1 MNKKQREQQG
11 LNKSVF
17 RLIDAPL
24 MLYRVDFLDR
34 PYNHFN
40 HSSWIG
46 LVSHQTHLKT
56 LGRQKGCALAK
67 IPIGQGRLGADER
80 SQ

>member
-34 PYNHFN
+34 LCSHFD
-40 HSSWIG
+40 HPSWIG
-46 LVSHQTHLKT
+46 LVSHQTHLKA
-56 LGRQKGCALAK
+56 LGRQRGCALAK
-67 IPIGQGRLGADER
+67 MPIGQGRLGAEER